1 MSTAL
6 TFTTGRRADG
16 AVVLAAAGEIDM
28 SNAGAFAEA
37 LAGTRPGEPQGPVVV
52 DLTRVEY
59 LDSAGLAALFP
70 HVEHIHLVV
79 TSLLAPLL
87 AVAGLDD
94 IATIQDA

>member
-37 LAGTRPGEPQGPVVV
+37 LAETRPAEAQSPVVV
-52 DLTRVEY
+52 DLTAVEY

-70 HVEHIHLVV
+70 HVEHLHLVA
-79 TSLLAPLL
+79 SPLLAPLL
-87 AVAGLDD
+87 TVAGLDD
-94 IATIQDA
+94 ITTVQDA